1 MNNAHRKPKRLEVS
15 KTKYPRK
22 QRTLQQ
28 KTTPQTKPKRPKQP
42 TKKTSSLV
50 TIVFVQRLSLDF
62 RSFFEDVFVEI
73 VPQCTLRRT
82 LEKKERKYPT
92 DEGQTDGQ
100 THRISRNLSS
110 DLNPIL
116 KYRILLTVQA

>member
-1 MNNAHRKPKRLEVS
+1 MGLVEFGGGWLLVNNAHRKPKRLEVS

-28 KTTPQTKPKRPKQP
+28 KTTPQAKPKRPKQP

-92 DEGQTDGQ
+92 DEGQNDGP
-100 THRISRNLSS
+100 THRNYYAAPTR
-110 DLNPIL
+110 
-116 KYRILLTVQA
+116 